1 MGRKMGK
8 YLNIVLKDRLW
19 NCIMGLSKN
28 KEVFPIDF
36 KKEIQEKIDELVEKV
51 KSDKNIAAKF
61 QSDPIA
67 TVEELLGIDLPNDQI
82 EKVVDMIKAKINV
95 DKISGALG
103 GIGKLFGK

>member
-1 MGRKMGK
+1 M
-8 YLNIVLKDRLW
+8 
-19 NCIMGLSKN
+19 
-28 KEVFPIDF
+28 DF

-61 QSDPIA
+61 QRDPIA

>member
-1 MGRKMGK
+1 M
-8 YLNIVLKDRLW
+8 
-19 NCIMGLSKN
+19 
-28 KEVFPIDF
+28 DF
-36 KKEIQEKIDELVEKV
+36 KKEIQEKIDALVEKV

-61 QSDPIA
+61 QKDPIA

-103 GIGKLFGK
+103 GIAKLFGK

>member
-1 MGRKMGK
+1 M
-8 YLNIVLKDRLW
+8 
-19 NCIMGLSKN
+19 
-28 KEVFPIDF
+28 DF
-36 KKEIQEKIDELVEKV
+36 KKEIQEKIDALVEKV

-61 QSDPIA
+61 QKDPIA
-67 TVEELLGIDLPNDQI
+67 TVEELLGIDLPNEQI

>member
-1 MGRKMGK
+1 M
-8 YLNIVLKDRLW
+8 
-19 NCIMGLSKN
+19 
-28 KEVFPIDF
+28 DF
-36 KKEIQEKIDELVEKV
+36 KKEIQEKIDALVEKV

-61 QSDPIA
+61 QKDPIA

-95 DKISGALG
+95 EKISGALG

>member
-1 MGRKMGK
+1 M
-8 YLNIVLKDRLW
+8 
-19 NCIMGLSKN
+19 
-28 KEVFPIDF
+28 DF
-36 KKEIQEKIDELVEKV
+36 KKEIQEKIDALVEKV

-61 QSDPIA
+61 QKDPIA

-95 DKISGALG
+95 DKICGALG